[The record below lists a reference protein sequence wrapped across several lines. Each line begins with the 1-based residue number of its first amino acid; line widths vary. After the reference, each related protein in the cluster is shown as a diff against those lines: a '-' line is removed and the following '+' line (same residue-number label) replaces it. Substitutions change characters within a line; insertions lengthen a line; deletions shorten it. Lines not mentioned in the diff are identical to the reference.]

1 MPLNIANIMTLIRML
16 SVPFFISSIVYY
28 HLESDY
34 LRYVALAIFSLAIL
48 TDVVD
53 GYIARAYHQN
63 TKIGAILDPLA
74 DKFLLMSAFICL
86 YKVHEITGPIDVP
99 LWILLIVISR
109 DAILLIGGAAIHMTR
124 GSIDVVPSRIGRMT
138 AFFQVVSIM
147 AVLLH
152 LPLFPALWFIVG
164 LLSIVSGIDYL
175 RQGIKVLN
183 VNTR

>member
-16 SVPFFISSIVYY
+16 CVPFFISSIVYY
-28 HLESDY
+28 HPQTDY
-34 LRYVALAIFSLAIL
+34 LRYVALVIFFLAIL

-53 GYIARAYHQN
+53 GYLARAYHQN

-86 YKVHEITGPIDVP
+86 YKVKEITGSIDIP

-109 DAILLIGGAAIHMTR
+109 DAILLIGGAAIYMTC
-124 GSIDVVPSRIGRMT
+124 GSIDVAPSRLGRMT
-138 AFFQVVSIM
+138 AFFQVVSIV

-152 LPLFPALWFIVG
+152 LSLFPSLWFVVG
-164 LLSIVSGIDYL
+164 LLSIVSGLDYL

-183 VNTR
+183 VHTR